1 MRKQIQETFLGEN
14 PELDLKSRSC
24 APLTFLLKHK
34 IMCWLSNMKDLL
46 HTFLLNV
53 YFTVVQGMK
62 EAQERLTGDAFREKH
77 LEDEL

>member
-1 MRKQIQETFLGEN
+1 
-14 PELDLKSRSC
+14 
-24 APLTFLLKHK
+24 
-34 IMCWLSNMKDLL
+34 MCWLSNMKDLL
-46 HTFLLNV
+46 HVFPLNV

>member
-1 MRKQIQETFLGEN
+1 M
-14 PELDLKSRSC
+14 
-24 APLTFLLKHK
+24 
-34 IMCWLSNMKDLL
+34 SNIKGVL
-46 HTFLLNV
+46 HTFPLNL